1 MFEDS
6 LEKSER
12 SESVQNLKQL
22 KGTEVKELR
31 EKILKNQGFK
41 CAICGKTLS
50 EDDTGISL
58 DHQHRLNKNQ
68 TLGTDGA
75 GLIRGV
81 LCRDCNVYEGKIW
94 NNGTRYKQFKTVKE
108 RIEFLKRL
116 IQYYENGTY
125 PYIHPTEKVPEKSVS
140 KRQYN
145 KLKKVCETGD
155 KVPEYPKSTHLT
167 KKLKE
172 LFDKYK
178 INPFT
183 S

>member
-1 MFEDS
+1 MNS
-6 LEKSER
+6 NNLENPERNVQDLRQIKS
-12 SESVQNLKQL
+12 
-22 KGTEVKELR
+22 TEVKELR
-31 EKILKNQGFK
+31 EKILENQGFK

-68 TLGTDGA
+68 VIGTDGA

-81 LCRDCNVYEGKIW
+81 LCRECNVYEGKIF

-108 RIEFLKRL
+108 RIDFLKRL
-116 IQYYENGTY
+116 IQYYEAGTY
-125 PYIHPTEKVPEKSVS
+125 PFIHPTEKVPLKSVS

-145 KLKKVCETGD
+145 KLKKVCE

-167 KKLKE
+167 KRLKE
-172 LFDKYK
+172 LFDIYQ

-183 S
+183 V

>member
-1 MFEDS
+1 MLEDS
-6 LEKSER
+6 LENPENP
-12 SESVQNLKQL
+12 QDFKQL

-31 EKILKNQGFK
+31 EKILKNQEFK
-41 CAICGKTLS
+41 CAMCGKTLS

-68 TLGTDGA
+68 VIGSDGA

-81 LCRDCNVYEGKIW
+81 LCRDCNTYEGKIW

-108 RIEFLKRL
+108 RIDFLKRL

-125 PYIHPTEKVPEKSVS
+125 PFIHPTEKVPEKIVS

-145 KLKKVCETGD
+145 KLKKVCV
-155 KVPEYPKSTHLT
+155 KVPEYPKSAHLT

-172 LFDKYK
+172 LFDKYQ

>member
-1 MFEDS
+1 MLEDS
-6 LEKSER
+6 LENPENP
-12 SESVQNLKQL
+12 ENFKQL

-31 EKILKNQGFK
+31 EKILKNQEFK
-41 CAICGKTLS
+41 CAICGKDIS
-50 EDDTGISL
+50 CDPGIAL
-58 DHQHRLNKNQ
+58 DHQHKLNKNQ
-68 TLGTDGA
+68 VIGSDGA

-81 LCRDCNVYEGKIW
+81 LCRDCNTLEGKIW

-108 RIEFLKRL
+108 RIDFLKRL

-125 PYIHPTEKVPEKSVS
+125 PFIHPTEKVPEKIVS

-145 KLKKVCETGD
+145 KLKKVCA
-155 KVPEYPKSTHLT
+155 KVPEYPKSAHLT

-172 LFDKYK
+172 LFDKYQ

>member
-1 MFEDS
+1 MNSNS
-6 LEKSER
+6 LENPEYN
-12 SESVQNLKQL
+12 VQDLRQL
-22 KGTEVKELR
+22 KGSEVKELR
-31 EKILKNQGFK
+31 EKILENQGFK

-68 TLGTDGA
+68 EIGSDGA

-81 LCRDCNVYEGKIW
+81 LCRECNTYEGKIW

-108 RIEFLKRL
+108 RIEFLKQL
-116 IQYYENGTY
+116 IQYYEAGTY
-125 PYIHPTEKVPEKSVS
+125 PFIHPTEKVPLKSIS

-145 KLKKVCETGD
+145 KLKKVCP

-167 KKLKE
+167 KKLEE
-172 LFDKYK
+172 LFNKYQ
-178 INPFT
+178 INPFLV
-183 S
+183 

>member
-1 MFEDS
+1 MNS
-6 LEKSER
+6 NNLENPECN
-12 SESVQNLKQL
+12 VQDLRQL
-22 KGTEVKELR
+22 KGSEVKELR
-31 EKILKNQGFK
+31 EKILENQGFK

-68 TLGTDGA
+68 EIGSDGA

-81 LCRDCNVYEGKIW
+81 LCRECNTYEGKIW

-108 RIEFLKRL
+108 RIEFLKQL
-116 IQYYENGTY
+116 IQYYEAGTY
-125 PYIHPTEKVPEKSVS
+125 PFIHPTEKVPLKSIS

-145 KLKKVCETGD
+145 KLKKICP

-167 KKLKE
+167 KRLKE
-172 LFDKYK
+172 LFDIYQ

-183 S
+183 V

>member
-1 MFEDS
+1 MNS
-6 LEKSER
+6 N
-12 SESVQNLKQL
+12 NLKNPECNVQDLRQL
-22 KGTEVKELR
+22 KSTEVKELR

-68 TLGTDGA
+68 EIGSDGA

-81 LCRDCNVYEGKIW
+81 LCRECNTYEGKIW

-116 IQYYENGTY
+116 IQYYEAGTY
-125 PYIHPTEKVPEKSVS
+125 PFIHPTEKVPEKSIS

-145 KLKKVCETGD
+145 KLKKVCP

-167 KKLKE
+167 KRLKE
-172 LFDKYK
+172 LFDIYQ

-183 S
+183 V

>member
-1 MFEDS
+1 MNS
-6 LEKSER
+6 NNLENSER
-12 SESVQNLKQL
+12 SQNVQNLKQL

-31 EKILKNQGFK
+31 EKILENQGFK

-50 EDDTGISL
+50 EDDAGISL

-68 TLGTDGA
+68 ALGTDGA

-108 RIEFLKRL
+108 RIEFLKQL
-116 IQYYENGTY
+116 IQYYEAGTY
-125 PYIHPTEKVPEKSVS
+125 PFIHPTEKVPEKSIS

-145 KLKKVCETGD
+145 KLKKVCP

-167 KKLKE
+167 KRLKE

-178 INPFT
+178 INPFLV
-183 S
+183 

>member
-1 MFEDS
+1 MNS
-6 LEKSER
+6 NNLENPERNVQDLRQIKS
-12 SESVQNLKQL
+12 
-22 KGTEVKELR
+22 TEVKELR
-31 EKILKNQGFK
+31 EKILENQGFK

-68 TLGTDGA
+68 VIGTDGA

-108 RIEFLKRL
+108 RIEFLKQL
-116 IQYYENGTY
+116 IQYYEAGTY
-125 PYIHPTEKVPEKSVS
+125 PFIHPTEKVPEKSVS

-145 KLKKVCETGD
+145 KLKKVCP

-167 KKLKE
+167 KRLKE
-172 LFDKYK
+172 LFDIYQ

-183 S
+183 V

>member
-1 MFEDS
+1 MS
-6 LEKSER
+6 LNNLENPECN
-12 SESVQNLKQL
+12 VQDLKQI
-22 KGTEVKELR
+22 KSTEVKELR
-31 EKILKNQGFK
+31 EKILENQGFK

-50 EDDTGISL
+50 ENDTGISL
-58 DHQHRLNKNQ
+58 DHQHKLNKNQ

-81 LCRDCNVYEGKIW
+81 LCRECNTYEGKIW

-108 RIEFLKRL
+108 RIEFLKQL

-125 PYIHPTEKVPEKSVS
+125 PFIHPTEKVPEKSIS

-145 KLKKVCETGD
+145 KLKKVCP

-167 KKLKE
+167 KKLEE
-172 LFDKYK
+172 LFNKYK
-178 INPFT
+178 INPFLE
-183 S
+183 

>member
-1 MFEDS
+1 MNS
-6 LEKSER
+6 NNLENPERNVQDLRQIKS
-12 SESVQNLKQL
+12 
-22 KGTEVKELR
+22 TEVKELR
-31 EKILKNQGFK
+31 EKILENQGFK

-58 DHQHRLNKNQ
+58 DHQHKLNKNQ
-68 TLGTDGA
+68 VIGTDGA

-108 RIEFLKRL
+108 RIEFLKQL

-125 PYIHPTEKVPEKSVS
+125 PFIHPTEKVPEKSVS

-145 KLKKVCETGD
+145 KLKKACP

-172 LFDKYK
+172 LFDIYQ

-183 S
+183 V

>member
-1 MFEDS
+1 MNS
-6 LEKSER
+6 NNLENPERNVQDLRQIKS
-12 SESVQNLKQL
+12 
-22 KGTEVKELR
+22 TEVKELR
-31 EKILKNQGFK
+31 EKILENQGFK

-81 LCRDCNVYEGKIW
+81 LCRECNVYEGKIF

-108 RIEFLKRL
+108 RIEFLKQL
-116 IQYYENGTY
+116 IQYYEAGTY
-125 PYIHPTEKVPEKSVS
+125 PFIHPTEKVPEKSVS

-145 KLKKVCETGD
+145 KLKKVCP

-167 KKLKE
+167 KRLKE
-172 LFDKYK
+172 LFDIYQ

-183 S
+183 V

>member
-1 MFEDS
+1 MNS
-6 LEKSER
+6 NNLENPER
-12 SESVQNLKQL
+12 NVQDLKQL
-22 KGTEVKELR
+22 KGSEVKELR
-31 EKILKNQGFK
+31 EKILKNQDFK

-68 TLGTDGA
+68 VLGTDGA

-108 RIEFLKRL
+108 RIEFLKQL
-116 IQYYENGTY
+116 IQYYEAGTY
-125 PYIHPTEKVPEKSVS
+125 PFIHPTEKVPEKSIS

-145 KLKKVCETGD
+145 KLKKVCP

-167 KKLKE
+167 KRLKE

-183 S
+183 V

>member
-1 MFEDS
+1 MNS
-6 LEKSER
+6 NNLENPECN
-12 SESVQNLKQL
+12 VQDLKQL
-22 KGTEVKELR
+22 KGSEVKELR
-31 EKILKNQGFK
+31 EKILENQGFK

-50 EDDTGISL
+50 ENDTGISL

-68 TLGTDGA
+68 EIGIDGS
-75 GLIRGV
+75 GCIRGV

-108 RIEFLKRL
+108 RIEFLKQL
-116 IQYYENGTY
+116 IQYYEAGTY
-125 PYIHPTEKVPEKSVS
+125 PFIHPTEKVPEKSIS

-145 KLKKVCETGD
+145 KLKKVCP

-167 KKLKE
+167 KRLKE

-178 INPFT
+178 INPFLV
-183 S
+183 